1 MEVLLVVF
9 MTAANLVC
17 FFIGLKVGMKVQ
29 RGEDINVPSINPV
42 AAVSAYKG
50 RKEAAREQDRVEVI
64 MRNIENYDGTGI
76 GQVDVPRR

>member
-1 MEVLLVVF
+1 MELLELVL
-9 MTAANLVC
+9 MTIGNMVC

-42 AAVSAYKG
+42 ASVNAYKE